1 MYATSTTST
10 RGRSTYGR
18 PRRSYKAQIQ
28 LEQSK
33 TEHKVAVAASEN
45 GEWVVKGKRHNRRAA
60 PEPTQE
66 QIEAQQEAE
75 TARDLAAIQHTVA
88 RSMSVINQKKR
99 KRNDNHRQGPASKK
113 PRIQLPSAVSTNG
126 QPTKAKNLEN
136 AFAALAVESSDDEMT
151 AIDEFPALG
160 SGATHKS
167 SGLNYSAAVTQDNSA
182 IIDMDFDSLFP
193 EPPTTFTTLK
203 PGDSWGDCI

>member
-1 MYATSTTST
+1 MYATNSTST
-10 RGRSTYGR
+10 RGHSTHGR
-18 PRRSYKAQIQ
+18 PHRSYKAQFQ

-33 TEHKVAVAASEN
+33 TEHKVATAASEN
-45 GEWVVKGKRHNRRAA
+45 GEWVVKGKRHNRCVA

-66 QIEAQQEAE
+66 QIEAQRQAA

-88 RSMSVINQKKR
+88 KSMSVINQKKR
-99 KRNDNHRQGPASKK
+99 QRNGNHRQGPASKK

-126 QPTKAKNLEN
+126 QPTKVKNLEN

-151 AIDEFPALG
+151 AIDEFPTLG
-160 SGATHKS
+160 SGSTHKS
-167 SGLNYSAAVTQDNSA
+167 SGLNYSAAVAQDNSA
-182 IIDMDFDSLFP
+182 IPTDFDTLFP

-203 PGDSWGDCI
+203 TGDSWADCV